1 MAYTTIDDPSAYFQT
16 KTYTGSAGAQ
26 SITFDGNSNLQ
37 PDWIWIKERG
47 ATGGHVVTDTVRGI
61 SASSAPFLQPSS
73 TGAEIEPNGT
83 VANRTL
89 TSSNTNGFTLGQD
102 AYYTNFNNNS
112 DTYVSWNWKAG
123 TSFTNDASA
132 TSVGTIDS
140 SGSVSTD
147 AGFSI
152 ITWTG
157 NATSSQSVA
166 HGLGAVPKV
175 ILTKNTD
182 NASQPWKCYFEAV
195 GNTKYLQLNAT
206 DTPATSGVWS
216 NTTPTSSI
224 ISISNDTG
232 INGSGNTILAY
243 CFAEKQG
250 YSKFTNFTGNGSAT
264 DGTFVYLGFR
274 ASFVIIKRTDTSA
287 NWQMYDNKRDGYN
300 GAGYPAKGNESLRP
314 NNTDA
319 ESSATG
325 YDIDICANGIKLR
338 NSSSTMNSS
347 GASHIVMAFA
357 ESPFVT
363 STGIPTTAR

>member
-1 MAYTTIDDPSAYFQT
+1 MAYTTIDKPSDYFET
-16 KTYTGSAGAQ
+16 VLYTGNGGTQ
-26 SITFDGNSNLQ
+26 SITSLDFAPN
-37 PDWIWIKERG
+37 WVWIKSRS
-47 ATGGHVVTDTVRGI
+47 TVRNNVLNDTVRGATKNLF
-61 SASSAPFLQPSS
+61 SNT
-73 TGAEIEPNGT
+73 TGAEATDTG
-83 VANRTL
+83 TL
-89 TSSNTNGFTLGQD
+89 TSFNSDGFTL
-102 AYYTNFNNNS
+102 S
-112 DTYVSWNWKAG
+112 DNAKVNEDGTTFASWNWKAG
-123 TSFTNDASA
+123 TSFSNNASA
-132 TSVGTIDS
+132 TSIGTIDS